1 MRRWKSAFYSA
12 AVLLLAGCASNLPAV
27 GDDQSDL
34 AGTLI
39 LEWVQPQAIEIQ
51 LDGVTYAGA
60 WTSYVCTT
68 DACRGKFRNIRKI
81 YRRHIHHGEADLTAK
96 GGARMHCEW
105 VSYLPEVDGQCRT
118 QDGRLFKLH
127 AAKPVPA
134 AVSSP

>member
-1 MRRWKSAFYSA
+1 MESRDLFCGSPATG
-12 AVLLLAGCASNLPAV
+12 GCASHLPAV
-27 GDDQSDL
+27 GNDQSDF

-60 WTSYVCTT
+60 WTSHRCTT
-68 DACRGKFRNIRKI
+68 DICRGKFRNLWKI

-96 GGARMHCEW
+96 NGARMHCEW

-118 QDGRLFKLH
+118 HDGRLFKLL
-127 AAKPVPA
+127 AVKPVSATA
-134 AVSSP
+134 AP